1 MTILSCALTSL
12 LIPRA
17 AVLMQ
22 VLEHIKMTTLGS
34 ISTSLL
40 IPGAAIL
47 FGKHDHIQM
56 TTSGCPH
63 ACACIPRA
71 ALAPEPLQYLQ
82 VTIPS
87 CIHACACTP
96 RAALASEP
104 LHCLHMTAFA
114 GKGKDIPIQLAL
126 EPLFGSQPLQGLQLA
141 SARCEEERNE
151 SEVKATKR
159 RRDCEEEDSPAAMT
173 SPFSFFLPA
182 RSSCSRGKWP

>member
-1 MTILSCALTSL
+1 
-12 LIPRA
+12 
-17 AVLMQ
+17 MQ

-71 ALAPEPLQYLQ
+71 ALA
-82 VTIPS
+82 
-87 CIHACACTP
+87 
-96 RAALASEP
+96 SEP
-104 LHCLHMTAFA
+104 LHYLHMTAFA

-126 EPLFGSQPLQGLQLA
+126 ESLFGSQPLQGLQLA
-141 SARCEEERNE
+141 SARC
-151 SEVKATKR
+151 SYDFPVQLF
-159 RRDCEEEDSPAAMT
+159 PT
-173 SPFSFFLPA
+173 SQE
-182 RSSCSRGKWP
+182 